1 MLDNECSLSF
11 VCISLALS
19 LSSFSLRMRYGSGG
33 ARLLLG
39 FVVPE
44 SFIDALREV

>member
-1 MLDNECSLSF
+1 MQSCFCLYLS
-11 VCISLALS
+11 LS
-19 LSSFSLRMRYGSGG
+19 LSSPLPFLLRMKYGSGG

-39 FVVPE
+39 SVVPE